1 MKQIEQ
7 TISSLEVAEM
17 VEKQH
22 KNLLRDITKYNEE
35 LNQLKI
41 EPVEFFKASTY
52 RDGKGEIRPCFD
64 ITKKGCEFIAHKLTG
79 IKGTEFTAKYI
90 DRFHTMEQIIAD
102 HIPQGKELLA
112 LAVLEAQK
120 TINDL
125 QASNTALIEDNE
137 RMKPKEIFSDAVTA
151 SKDSILVGDLAK
163 ILKQRGFDIGQNRL
177 FQKLR
182 NNGYLIS
189 RRGPSWNMPTQR
201 SMEMGLFEIEERTI
215 TNPDGTVKIR
225 KTTKVTGKGQQYF
238 INKFLSQKEINTQL
252 TMQEV

>member
-7 TISSLEVAEM
+7 TISSLEVADM
-17 VEKQH
+17 VEKRH
-22 KNLLRDITKYNEE
+22 KNLLRDIAKYTYE
-35 LNQLKI
+35 LTELKI
-41 EPVEFFKASTY
+41 EPSEFFRDSTY
-52 RDGKGEIRPCFD
+52 KDKTGRVLQCFD
-64 ITKKGCEFIAHKLTG
+64 VTKKGCEFIAHKLTG

-177 FQKLR
+177 FKKLR
-182 NNGYLIS
+182 DNGYLIS
-189 RRGPSWNMPTQR
+189 RRGLSWNMPTQR
-201 SMEMGLFEIEERTI
+201 SMEIGLFEIEERAI

>member
-7 TISSLEVAEM
+7 TISSLEVADM
-17 VEKQH
+17 VEKRH
-22 KNLLRDITKYNEE
+22 KNLLRDIAKYTYE
-35 LNQLKI
+35 LTELKI
-41 EPVEFFKASTY
+41 EPSEFFRDSTY
-52 RDGKGEIRPCFD
+52 KDKTGRVLQCFD
-64 ITKKGCEFIAHKLTG
+64 VTKKGCEFIAHKLTG

-182 NNGYLIS
+182 DNGYLIS
-189 RRGPSWNMPTQR
+189 RKGLSWNMPTQR

-225 KTTKVTGKGQQYF
+225 KTTKVTGKWQQYF

-252 TMQEV
+252 TIQEV